1 MFVDFVIPQGTI
13 PLGLPRMGRNGA
25 LYVLKIYTEDKL

>member
-1 MFVDFVIPQGTI
+1 MCVDFAIPQITI
-13 PLGLPRMGRNGA
+13 PIGLPRMGRNGA